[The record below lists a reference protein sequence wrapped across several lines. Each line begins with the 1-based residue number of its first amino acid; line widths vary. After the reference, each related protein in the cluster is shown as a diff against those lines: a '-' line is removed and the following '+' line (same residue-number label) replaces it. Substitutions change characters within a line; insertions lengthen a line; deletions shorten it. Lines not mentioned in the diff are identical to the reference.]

1 MGRRGSSA
9 PLLVFLAVLAVVLAA
24 LPHLAESSGRHHHHH
39 HGQHSHL
46 QSRGHGGGEGDKEQ
60 APAAKAREAKRQ
72 WPCCDNC
79 GACTKSIPP
88 QCRCMDAVRGGCH
101 PACRDCVKSALS
113 VDPPVYHCM
122 DRIPNFCQ
130 RRCSAVAAH

>member
-1 MGRRGSSA
+1 MGRRGSPA
-9 PLLVFLAVLAVVLAA
+9 PLLVFLAVLALLLAA

-46 QSRGHGGGEGDKEQ
+46 QSRGHGGGEGEEAQ
-60 APAAKAREAKRQ
+60 VPAARASRQ

-79 GACTKSIPP
+79 GACTRSIPP
-88 QCRCMDAVRGGCH
+88 QCQCMDAVRGGCH

-113 VDPPVYHCM
+113 VHPPVYQCM

-130 RRCSAVAAH
+130 RRCNAVAAH